1 MTAEE
6 VVEVEGV
13 VEEERWKKQSRVIGH
28 SLDHQVGIK
37 MPRRERQ
44 DMDVRADY
52 LSKEVIGSLKQ
63 TADERGSLT
72 INKARRLPE

>member
-1 MTAEE
+1 
-6 VVEVEGV
+6 
-13 VEEERWKKQSRVIGH
+13 
-28 SLDHQVGIK
+28 